1 MDWDRL
7 YRLQEGED
15 IPKRDRGWFW
25 KTFKAIKKSG
35 FHYEK
40 AWHFTV
46 LALEHHY
53 TNGKP

>member
-25 KTFKAIKKSG
+25 KTLKALKKSG
-35 FHYEK
+35 WHYEK
-40 AWHFTV
+40 AWHYTV
-46 LALEHHY
+46 LALESHY
-53 TNGKP
+53 HTK